1 MSKGEDFGCEMASF
15 HTEMCN
21 IRLFQSPPG
30 GGHPQAPQEEP
41 RRGCPRGWA
50 LCSPRPPLRLGPRC
64 LRLSPHLA
72 LALAA
77 ILLVF
82 LGTYLCAPFQVFVS
96 LESKGSERST
106 RAAQAQSLGSLSGFY
121 KPVFLR
127 AEVWRKMSSSHFV
140 LLPRWIFFFFLFF
153 FFFSSFWVGL
163 KPLKF

>member
-30 GGHPQAPQEEP
+30 GGHPQAPPEEP
-41 RRGCPRGWA
+41 RRGCPCGWA

-77 ILLVF
+77 VLLVF

-127 AEVWRKMSSSHFV
+127 AEVRRKMSSSHFV
-140 LLPRWIFFFFLFF
+140 LLPRWIFFFLFF